1 MVIVTSPAITAQ
13 IMMNVK
19 LGKTSVK
26 TMNFVSILTAFTSV
40 YQNYP
45 VLQITFKSLTRD
57 VTEKAA
63 KVVTKPALIKRF
75 RRRAYGLSG
84 CVTTK
89 LRQQSSTIAFLLMAT
104 KFDQW

>member
-1 MVIVTSPAITAQ
+1 MFCFFLK

-45 VLQITFKSLTRD
+45 VLQITFKSLTR
-57 VTEKAA
+57 KYQ
-63 KVVTKPALIKRF
+63 KRF
-75 RRRAYGLSG
+75 LFTL
-84 CVTTK
+84 C
-89 LRQQSSTIAFLLMAT
+89 
-104 KFDQW
+104 

>member
-1 MVIVTSPAITAQ
+1 MVHKNIKELYGGGYQVNFKMTQPKSSNPLLFFK

-45 VLQITFKSLTRD
+45 VLQITFKSLTR
-57 VTEKAA
+57 KYQ
-63 KVVTKPALIKRF
+63 KRF
-75 RRRAYGLSG
+75 LFTL
-84 CVTTK
+84 C
-89 LRQQSSTIAFLLMAT
+89 
-104 KFDQW
+104 

>member
-1 MVIVTSPAITAQ
+1 MGGGYQVNFKMTQPKSSNPLLFFK

-45 VLQITFKSLTRD
+45 VLQITFKSLTR
-57 VTEKAA
+57 KYQ
-63 KVVTKPALIKRF
+63 KRF
-75 RRRAYGLSG
+75 LFTL
-84 CVTTK
+84 C
-89 LRQQSSTIAFLLMAT
+89 
-104 KFDQW
+104 

>member
-1 MVIVTSPAITAQ
+1 MLIKCQLGWFIKILKSCMEGGGYQVNFKMTQPKSSNPLLFLK

-45 VLQITFKSLTRD
+45 VLQITFKSLTR
-57 VTEKAA
+57 KYQ
-63 KVVTKPALIKRF
+63 KRF
-75 RRRAYGLSG
+75 LFTL
-84 CVTTK
+84 C
-89 LRQQSSTIAFLLMAT
+89 
-104 KFDQW
+104 

>member
-1 MVIVTSPAITAQ
+1 MVHKNIKELYGGGGGYQVHFKMTQPKSSNPLLFFK

-45 VLQITFKSLTRD
+45 VLQITFKSLTR
-57 VTEKAA
+57 KYQ
-63 KVVTKPALIKRF
+63 KRF
-75 RRRAYGLSG
+75 LFTL
-84 CVTTK
+84 C
-89 LRQQSSTIAFLLMAT
+89 
-104 KFDQW
+104 